1 VGLLARE
8 IEARGVTTVGLALV
22 KEVAVAAHAPR
33 FLYLHWPFGHALG
46 EPGNVAQQR
55 TVLHDMLSMAVSAQ
69 RPGLV
74 VELPYRWRRQ
84 TYAPIADWSNPSEA
98 LVSAL
103 SLQNNLEVAKELTR
117 EPNTSHSH
125 ESIT

>member
-8 IEARGVTTVGLALV
+8 IEAIGVTTVSLALV
-22 KEVAVAAHAPR
+22 KGVAEAARAPR

-55 TVLHDMLSMAVSAQ
+55 TVLHDMLSMATSAP

-74 VELPYRWRRQ
+74 VELPYRWRRE
-84 TYAPIADWSNPSEA
+84 TYAPVVDWNVPSEA
-98 LVSAL
+98 I
-103 SLQNNLEVAKELTR
+103 AKE
-117 EPNTSHSH
+117 E
-125 ESIT
+125 EI

>member
-22 KEVAVAAHAPR
+22 KEVALAAHAPR

-46 EPGNVAQQR
+46 EAGNVAQQR
-55 TVLHDMLSMAVSAQ
+55 TVLHDMLSMAVIAR

-74 VELPYRWRRQ
+74 VELPYRWRREMY
-84 TYAPIADWSNPSEA
+84 TPVGDWKTPSEA
-98 LVSAL
+98 VVSAL
-103 SLQNNLEVAKELTR
+103 PL
-117 EPNTSHSH
+117 
-125 ESIT
+125 

>member
-22 KEVAVAAHAPR
+22 KEVAEAAHAPR
-33 FLYLHWPFGHALG
+33 FLYLRWPFGHALG

-55 TVLHDMLSMAVSAQ
+55 TERHDMLSMATSAP

-74 VELPYRWRRQ
+74 IQLPYRWRRE
-84 TYAPIADWSNPSEA
+84 TYPPVGDWITPSQVV
-98 LVSAL
+98 VSAFAGERADEKPMPTTTK
-103 SLQNNLEVAKELTR
+103 SSVNR
-117 EPNTSHSH
+117 
-125 ESIT
+125 

>member
-22 KEVAVAAHAPR
+22 REVAIAARAPR
-33 FLYLHWPFGHALG
+33 FLYVRWPFGHAMG

-55 TVLHDMLSMAVSAQ
+55 TVLHDMLSMAIAAR

-74 VELPYRWRRQ
+74 VELPYRWRREA
-84 TYAPIADWSNPSEA
+84 YPPIEDWKTPSRA
-98 LVSAL
+98 LASAL
-103 SLQNNLEVAKELTR
+103 SSDAGTDSSTAGR
-117 EPNTSHSH
+117 RTA
-125 ESIT
+125 

>member
-22 KEVAVAAHAPR
+22 KEVAIAAHAPR

-55 TVLHDMLSMAVSAQ
+55 TVLHDMLSMAVIAP

-74 VELPYRWRRQ
+74 VELPYRWRRE
-84 TYAPIADWSNPSEA
+84 TYSTVRDWKTPSQA
-98 LVSAL
+98 VLSAL
-103 SLQNNLEVAKELTR
+103 PFVMGG
-117 EPNTSHSH
+117 
-125 ESIT
+125 

>member
-46 EPGNVAQQR
+46 EPDNVAQQR
-55 TVLHDMLSMAVSAQ
+55 TVLHDMLSMAISAS

-74 VELPYRWRRQ
+74 VELLYRWRRE
-84 TYAPIADWSNPSEA
+84 TYPPVDDWKTPSAA

-103 SLQNNLEVAKELTR
+103 SL
-117 EPNTSHSH
+117 
-125 ESIT
+125 

>member
-1 VGLLARE
+1 MGLLARE
-8 IEARGVTTVGLALV
+8 IEAKGVTTVSLALV

-55 TVLHDMLSMAVSAQ
+55 TVLHDMLAMAIDAPRS
-69 RPGLV
+69 GLV
-74 VELPYRWRRQ
+74 VELPYRWRRE
-84 TYAPIADWSNPSEA
+84 TYAPVVEWNQPSES

-103 SLQNNLEVAKELTR
+103 LLAQSSEGAKKPTHDPSTGQNHKPA
-117 EPNTSHSH
+117 
-125 ESIT
+125 

>member
-33 FLYLHWPFGHALG
+33 FVYLHWPFGHALG

-55 TVLHDMLSMAVSAQ
+55 TVLHDMLSMAISAP

-74 VELPYRWRRQ
+74 VDLPYRWRRE
-84 TYAPIADWSNPSEA
+84 TYSPVVNWEKPSEA
-98 LVSAL
+98 IVSAL
-103 SLQNNLEVAKELTR
+103 SLQDDLEIQVR
-117 EPNTSHSH
+117 
-125 ESIT
+125 